1 MSIKHKTLLIGFLSM
16 LSIIGITISI
26 FNCSYFGYIDKEH
39 ERRLKRNFEVIDYL
53 INKEEDNMQRL
64 ITDWGQGDDT
74 YKFIIE
80 PNQEFV
86 NSNLQDESI
95 ENLNLKSIVFLDSNK
110 KIVYSK
116 ESSVSKEF
124 SKKLVEKLL
133 GVNTNFNGNEGKTG
147 LLSYKEKIYI
157 VAIIPVTSFDKHA
170 KSNGFI
176 IMAREVDKNIIAY
189 IEEIAGVKLTL
200 SDFQQENYKQNDQVS
215 FISVDNNTIV
225 YNKKYSEAVKIIQD
239 INGESSISVSLIDK
253 GYNNDQ
259 IGYFFK
265 SFILQ
270 FLGFIVIILIIDVLI
285 INKYILKRLSKLTKF
300 MEQVGKTKDT
310 SLNIEISGN
319 DEVYKLAAATNK
331 MLSEL
336 NCANDEIRFLSYCD
350 KLTKLNNRAYMEK
363 ILDELDKNKFENYF
377 ILMGDL
383 NGLKLTND
391 ALGHF
396 EGDKLLVLVGKI
408 LKEICAE
415 DDAISRWGGDEFV
428 ILVRNKDSYYV
439 SDLIDRIKEKCNN
452 ETEFHFKISIA
463 WGHAGYYEE
472 NSNTENV
479 MSLAEKRMYRSK
491 LMENKSARSAAIQS
505 LLKTLHEK
513 DSETEEHTMR
523 IKWLSLKL
531 GKKLGLTT
539 EKLDELEILSSL
551 HDIGKIG
558 IPENILMKPGK
569 LTDEEW
575 VIMKTHCDIG
585 YRIAS
590 STPELAHI
598 ANKILAHHERYDG
611 AGYPNKLK
619 GEEIPL
625 LSRIISIVDSY
636 DVMNHRRI
644 YKETY
649 EKEYVIEELKKC
661 SGTQFDPYLVEEFI
675 KLLEEENIFL

>member
-26 FNCSYFGYIDKEH
+26 FNFSYFGYIDKEH

-64 ITDWGQGDDT
+64 ITDWGQWDDT
-74 YKFIIE
+74 YKFIDK

-86 NSNLQDESI
+86 NSNLQEETI
-95 ENLNLKSIVFLDSNK
+95 ENLNLKSIVFLDNNK

-124 SKKLVEKLL
+124 SKNIVEKLL
-133 GVNTNFNGNEGKTG
+133 GVNTNFNGNQGKNG
-147 LLSYKEKIYI
+147 LLSYKEKTYI
-157 VAIIPVTSFDKHA
+157 VAIIPVTSSDKHA

-176 IMAREVDKNIIAY
+176 IMAREVDKNIINY
-189 IEEIAGVKLTL
+189 IEEVAGVRLTL
-200 SDFQQENYKQNDQVS
+200 SDFQQENYKQNDEVS
-215 FISVDNNTIV
+215 FINIDNNTVI
-225 YNKKYSEAVKIIQD
+225 YNKKYSEAVKIIKD
-239 INGESSISVSLIDK
+239 INGESSISVSLIDN

-270 FLGFIVIILIIDVLI
+270 FLGLIVIVLIIDVLI

-300 MEQVGKTKDT
+300 MEQVGKSKDT
-310 SLNIEISGN
+310 SLNIEISGK

-363 ILDELDKNKFENYF
+363 ILDELDDNKFENYF

-415 DDAISRWGGDEFV
+415 DDVISRWGGDEFV

-463 WGHAGYYEE
+463 WGYAGYYEE

-513 DSETEEHTMR
+513 DSETEEHTIR

-539 EKLDELEILSSL
+539 EKLDELELLSSL

-598 ANKILAHHERYDG
+598 SNKILAHHEKYDG
-611 AGYPNKLK
+611 TGYPNKLK

-636 DVMNHRRI
+636 DVMTHRRI

-661 SGTQFDPYLVEEFI
+661 SGEQFDPYLVKEFI
-675 KLLEEENIFL
+675 KLLEEENILL